1 MIIGTHFLVYSRHPE
16 KDRAFLRD
24 ILGLEY
30 VDAGGGWLIM
40 ELPPSEVAVHPGE
53 PEGHELYLLTD
64 DVHREVAALTK
75 KRVPCTPVH
84 EESWGYRT
92 VITLPGGGLLGMYQ
106 PKHPLA
112 LKPAKRPRKAAS
124 RRARRP
130 SRGA

>member
-40 ELPPSEVAVHPGE
+40 ELPPSEVAVHPGK

-64 DVHREVAALTK
+64 DVHKEIRAFAKKGITCSEVK
-75 KRVPCTPVH
+75 
-84 EESWGYRT
+84 EQSWGLHT
-92 VITLPGGGLLGMYQ
+92 VIRFPGGGLLGMYQ